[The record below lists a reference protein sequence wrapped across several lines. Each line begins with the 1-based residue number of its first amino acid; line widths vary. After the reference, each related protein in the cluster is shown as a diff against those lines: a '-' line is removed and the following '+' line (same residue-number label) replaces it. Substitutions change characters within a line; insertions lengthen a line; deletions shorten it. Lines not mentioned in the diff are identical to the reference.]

1 MRTLV
6 ITTMAALLL
15 AAAPASGQRVERRS
29 WPEPPP
35 ETQDTR
41 AEPPRPLRVAK
52 WSTAVLSLGTA
63 AYGFRAQH
71 RADERYAALERI
83 CRSNP
88 ERCAPR
94 TPQGA
99 FVDAELERMYQRIVR
114 LDDRARVFLFTTQVS
129 VAASVVLFMLD
140 LRPGERPRNIPYD
153 PAGLQVVPGRDRIE
167 VGWRVRT
174 P

>member
-1 MRTLV
+1 MRAWA
-6 ITTMAALLL
+6 ITMASSLLL
-15 AAAPASGQRVERRS
+15 TAAPAAGQRVEQGS

-35 ETQDTR
+35 GVQDTR

-52 WSTAVLSLGTA
+52 WSTAALSLGTA

-71 RADERYAALERI
+71 RADERYAALERV

-99 FVDAELERMYQRIVR
+99 FVDAELERMYQQVVR
-114 LDDRARVFLFTTQVS
+114 LDDRARVFLFTTQVG
-129 VAASVVLFMLD
+129 VATSVVLFMLD
-140 LRPGERPRNIPYD
+140 LRPGDRPRNIPYD
-153 PAGLQVVPGRDRIE
+153 PAGLRVVPGRDRIE
-167 VGWRVRT
+167 VGWSLRT